1 MLKILPV
8 LTIIADLNLLPPEKT
23 LYFIG
28 LIKCEYL
35 LFFLKIF
42 SKKVFISYAI
52 TLSLFEKFCMYCVDI
67 VFDYQNY
74 ERILVLKKRNLS
86 NND

>member
-35 LFFLKIF
+35 LLFLKIF
-42 SKKVFISYAI
+42 SK
-52 TLSLFEKFCMYCVDI
+52 
-67 VFDYQNY
+67 
-74 ERILVLKKRNLS
+74 
-86 NND
+86 